1 MKKDEYINVL
11 NQVIK
16 QINHSWDLN
25 TAQKGMMG
33 LFGEKIIPF
42 GKIDLDKDGLHRKD
56 AQLLFFLL

>member
-25 TAQKGMMG
+25 TAQKEMMG
-33 LFGEKIIPF
+33 LFGENIIPF
-42 GKIDLDKDGLHRKD
+42 GNLSPN
-56 AQLLFFLL
+56 FYFLAPFTLKSEYGF

>member
-25 TAQKGMMG
+25 TAQKEMMG
-33 LFGEKIIPF
+33 LFGENIIPF
-42 GKIDLDKDGLHRKD
+42 GKIDLDKDGITQIDLEE
-56 AQLLFFLL
+56 AW

>member
-25 TAQKGMMG
+25 TAQKKIMG
-33 LFGEKIIPF
+33 LFVCGMMSRF
-42 GKIDLDKDGLHRKD
+42 GNG
-56 AQLLFFLL
+56 